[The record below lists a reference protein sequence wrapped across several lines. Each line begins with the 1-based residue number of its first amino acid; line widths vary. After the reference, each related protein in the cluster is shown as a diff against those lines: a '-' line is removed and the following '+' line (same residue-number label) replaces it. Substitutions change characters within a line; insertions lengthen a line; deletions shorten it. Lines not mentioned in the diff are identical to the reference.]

1 MHLKVFIQVTW
12 FRGCWK
18 EKILVFQIHLII
30 CHQVQLILVTWVIS
44 EEEFGERM
52 FNQSTGDIYFDFYFK
67 CGRYLE
73 SCECGWT
80 YAGLIGNDTVLL
92 FRQPN
97 FHSLCGQFLLGL
109 VFTCFLQ
116 NGYNDRA
123 LSSLL
128 HAFKANSLYP
138 MCRTL
143 NFFLLNFFC
152 WFWPFAPLV
161 KIF

>member
-1 MHLKVFIQVTW
+1 MHLKTFIQVTW

-30 CHQVQLILVTWVIS
+30 CHQVELILVTWVIS

-52 FNQSTGDIYFDFYFK
+52 FNQSIGDIYFDFYFK

-80 YAGLIGNDTVLL
+80 CARLIGNDSVLL

-109 VFTCFLQ
+109 Q
-116 NGYNDRA
+116 
-123 LSSLL
+123 SLL
-128 HAFKANSLYP
+128 VFFRMVTKIELFLPSYMLLKQIHF
-138 MCRTL
+138 TL
-143 NFFLLNFFC
+143 RAG
-152 WFWPFAPLV
+152 P
-161 KIF
+161 